1 MTEKPVT
8 EDKTTISTPSATSR
22 NVEMKVG
29 RFSYFWN
36 RKTTRIQSDLAFTI
50 DNFFNVLV
58 FSEVANKTG

>member
-8 EDKTTISTPSATSR
+8 EDKTTISTPSVTSR

-29 RFSYFWN
+29 RFSYFWI

>member
-29 RFSYFWN
+29 RFSYFWI
-36 RKTTRIQSDLAFTI
+36 RKMTRIQSDLA
-50 DNFFNVLV
+50 LQ
-58 FSEVANKTG
+58 